1 MNYEHK
7 GEEFHTKGI
16 ENILNQTTE
25 EHFPNLEKEIDEELG
40 RKRNG
45 IKRSAGQILG
55 YC

>member
-1 MNYEHK
+1 MNSISK
-7 GEEFHTKGI
+7 IGG
-16 ENILNQTTE
+16 
-25 EHFPNLEKEIDEELG
+25 KEGKKEMKVEEELG